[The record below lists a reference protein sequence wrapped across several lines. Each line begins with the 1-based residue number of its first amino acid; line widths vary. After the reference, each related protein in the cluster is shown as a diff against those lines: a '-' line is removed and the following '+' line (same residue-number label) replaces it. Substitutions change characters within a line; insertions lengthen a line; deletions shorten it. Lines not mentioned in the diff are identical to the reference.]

1 MNAGPSPVRQGHR
14 AVAGITASIASITAV
29 VGLSALKEGVV
40 TRAPAELRR
49 LGVATSLA
57 AAGMKCRMFNMI
69 AR

>member
-1 MNAGPSPVRQGHR
+1 MKLTSTDHR
-14 AVAGITASIASITAV
+14 SKNIRITASIASITAV

-40 TRAPAELRR
+40 IRAPAELRR

-69 AR
+69 AK